1 MIFYFRLKIET
12 AFFFR
17 IKKPGKLFGAN
28 SIPLKANTWSTRSCD
43 VSSRRRNSDDV
54 LSASLTSTRRWV
66 KRSDDN
72 SSIERFSDLSYVQL
86 SYSCVNLD
94 DEKCFSEIKLLRSN
108 LISSAF
114 AKHEKFKGRL
124 SRQSPAKLTNVCQE
138 IVKLPGP
145 DIPAIGALS
154 SSWRVLY

>member
-1 MIFYFRLKIET
+1 M
-12 AFFFR
+12 
-17 IKKPGKLFGAN
+17 
-28 SIPLKANTWSTRSCD
+28 
-43 VSSRRRNSDDV
+43 
-54 LSASLTSTRRWV
+54 

-72 SSIERFSDLSYVQL
+72 SSIERSSDLSYVQL

-145 DIPAIGALS
+145 DIPPIGALS
-154 SSWRVLY
+154 SSRRVLH